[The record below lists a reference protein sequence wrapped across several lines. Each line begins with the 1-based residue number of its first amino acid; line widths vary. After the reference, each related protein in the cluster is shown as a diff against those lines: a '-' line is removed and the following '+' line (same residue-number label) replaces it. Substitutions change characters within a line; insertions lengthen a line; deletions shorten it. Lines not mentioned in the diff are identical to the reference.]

1 VGGSFD
7 FTTFESVYI
16 KLFVRI
22 LSKMYCKRMISD
34 NGTLIDVI
42 YDHHTGWYHS

>member
-22 LSKMYCKRMISD
+22 LSKMYCGGMV
-34 NGTLIDVI
+34 NVQYQTMVL
-42 YDHHTGWYHS
+42 W